1 MARKTLKDLRAE
13 ADAAEALGV
22 DETKAPKKKA
32 AKKKKAATK
41 RVRKTAKA
49 ERKRLSWGIFS
60 GTLKEEARFP
70 YDQRAEADA
79 KLEALLAK
87 GRRLYFLQPIKESL
101 SAQTAVPDEE
111 PPEDDEDAPK
121 AVDPD
126 AEPDEDE
133 EPEIEEADPP
143 FAGEDDED

>member
-1 MARKTLKDLRAE
+1 MARRTLRDLQEE
-13 ADAAEALGV
+13 AAAAEAMGI
-22 DETKAPKKKA
+22 DETATKKKA
-32 AKKKKAATK
+32 AKKKAPAKK
-41 RVRKTAKA
+41 RVRKAAKA

-70 YDQRAEADA
+70 YDQREQADE
-79 KLEALLAK
+79 KLAALRSK

-101 SAQTAVPDEE
+101 SAQTAVPEDEE
-111 PPEDDEDAPK
+111 PDEDEDAPK

-133 EPEIEEADPP
+133 EPELEEADPP